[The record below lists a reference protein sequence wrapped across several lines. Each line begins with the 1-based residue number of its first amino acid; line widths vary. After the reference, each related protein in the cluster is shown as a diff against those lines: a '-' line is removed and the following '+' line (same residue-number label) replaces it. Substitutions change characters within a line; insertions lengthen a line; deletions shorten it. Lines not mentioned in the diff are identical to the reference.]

1 VIGQTISHYRTVE
14 KLGGGGMGVVY
25 KAEDLKLRRFVA
37 LKFLPDE
44 VAKDPQA
51 LARFEREA
59 QAASALNHP
68 NICTIY
74 EIDEH
79 DGQAF
84 IAMEFLDGLTLK
96 HAIGSRPMDN
106 DKLVNL
112 AIEIA
117 DALDAAH
124 AEGIVHRDIKPAN
137 IFVTKRGHAK
147 ILDFGLAK
155 VADARGARK
164 TLADNAQT
172 LDEAHLTSPGTM
184 LGTVAY
190 MSPEQVRGRDL
201 DARSDLFSFGAV
213 LYEMATG
220 DVPFHGESSAVICEA
235 IMNRAPVPAVR
246 LNHEIPARLE
256 DIIYKTLEKD
266 INLRYQHASEMR
278 GDLQRLKRDTDSGRM
293 PLPVSTARDRAVENV
308 ASAASEASNSGRRN
322 PQAQSSSARI
332 AAAKL
337 PYRKIA
343 GGGGAVALMVLAV
356 FFWQTR
362 RQTTPTASSSAPRTL
377 AVLPLENIGADKDLD
392 FLRLALADEIA
403 TSLSYVRSLTIRPFA
418 TTSKYDSPRLDLQ
431 EAGRAMHVTNVVT
444 GHYLKEG
451 SQLQITLEA
460 IDVENNRTLWRDTM
474 TVAAPDLIAMR
485 GQITAKVRQGL
496 VPALG
501 VGSDS
506 AEGATRPGN
515 EEAYDLY
522 LRSLSL
528 PRDPLPNKDAIAM
541 LERAVGLDP
550 TYASAWDALG
560 IRYHYDSAYSDGGA
574 RAFQRALAAFSRAL
588 TIDPNYIGPAGE
600 LMLMQVERGETVK
613 AYQSG
618 KALLAR
624 HPENANVHF
633 ALSYVLRYGGALEE
647 SAHECDTALSIDPG
661 SYGFRSCAFTF
672 DQLGNYARAVEF
684 LQLDA
689 GSQWS
694 LANLMRHQIRDGK
707 LAQAKETA
715 QKLNNQAML
724 ECLANPSS
732 SSTASLVHGMA
743 TAVLADP
750 DPEVRYVVAGEV
762 LFCGQK
768 DLALGMLN
776 SSVDHHFCAYTGL
789 QDDSVWT
796 KLRSTPGFA
805 ELLAAAKKC
814 RDDFMAERDQGQ

>member
-1 VIGQTISHYRTVE
+1 V
-14 KLGGGGMGVVY
+14 
-25 KAEDLKLRRFVA
+25 
-37 LKFLPDE
+37 
-44 VAKDPQA
+44 
-51 LARFEREA
+51 
-59 QAASALNHP
+59 
-68 NICTIY
+68 
-74 EIDEH
+74 
-79 DGQAF
+79 
-84 IAMEFLDGLTLK
+84 
-96 HAIGSRPMDN
+96 
-106 DKLVNL
+106 
-112 AIEIA
+112 
-117 DALDAAH
+117 
-124 AEGIVHRDIKPAN
+124 
-137 IFVTKRGHAK
+137 
-147 ILDFGLAK
+147 
-155 VADARGARK
+155 GA
-164 TLADNAQT
+164 
-172 LDEAHLTSPGTM
+172 
-184 LGTVAY
+184 
-190 MSPEQVRGRDL
+190 
-201 DARSDLFSFGAV
+201 
-213 LYEMATG
+213 
-220 DVPFHGESSAVICEA
+220 
-235 IMNRAPVPAVR
+235 
-246 LNHEIPARLE
+246 
-256 DIIYKTLEKD
+256 
-266 INLRYQHASEMR
+266 
-278 GDLQRLKRDTDSGRM
+278 
-293 PLPVSTARDRAVENV
+293 
-308 ASAASEASNSGRRN
+308 
-322 PQAQSSSARI
+322 
-332 AAAKL
+332 
-337 PYRKIA
+337 
-343 GGGGAVALMVLAV
+343 

-418 TTSKYDSPRLDLQ
+418 TTSKYDSPTLDLQ

-485 GQITAKVRQGL
+485 AQITAKVRQGL

-501 VGSDS
+501 VATDS

-528 PRDPLPNKDAIAM
+528 PHDPLPNKDAIAM

-560 IRYHYDSAYSDGGA
+560 VRYHYDSAYSDGGA
-574 RAFQRALAAFSRAL
+574 AAFQRALTAFSRAL
-588 TIDPNYIGPAGE
+588 TLDPNYIGPAGE

-661 SYGFRSCAFTF
+661 SYGFRSCTFTF

-689 GSQWS
+689 GSLWS
-694 LANLMRHQIRDGK
+694 LSNLMRHQIREGK

-715 QKLNNQAML
+715 QKLNNQAIL
-724 ECLANPSS
+724 ACLANPSS

-789 QDDSVWT
+789 QNDSVWT
-796 KLRSTPGFA
+796 KLRSTPEFG
-805 ELLAAAKKC
+805 ELLAAAKRC
-814 RDDFMAERDQGQ
+814 REDFMAERDK